1 VFTLV
6 EGWAGFR
13 GLIELARDRLGR
25 GDAELFHVIPK
36 SYEGEAIAS

>member
-13 GLIELARDRLGR
+13 GLIDFARDRFGR
-25 GDAELFHVIPK
+25 GDAELFHDIRK
-36 SYEGEAIAS
+36 SYDDNAKAA